1 MLLTQCLS
9 WTNRETNVWTT
20 PQNSLPLLLFSNTIK
35 FKRNYQKQ
43 EDKKKRTRRDAGFF
57 LKEKRQLNV

>member
-1 MLLTQCLS
+1 MLLAQCLS
-9 WTNRETNVWTT
+9 WTNRETNVWAT

-43 EDKKKRTRRDAGFF
+43 ECKKKKNQRDAGFF